1 MGTLNIT
8 DNDSLASRVAVDIN
22 ADLAILMSDVDGI
35 YDRPPK
41 DDGAQLL
48 HYFNPKNTNKIKFGD
63 KANFG
68 TGGMESKVKSAG
80 FALDH
85 GCSVII
91 CNGMKYNTIRN
102 IMAGEN
108 IGTMFS
114 PLEVEGTSVSVLAKN
129 ARSGSRK
136 LSSLAPEDRAEII
149 RHLATSLLSN
159 EKDLT
164 AAKARGVTGPMFDRL
179 ALSRSKLESLCTGLM
194 QIADSSYDNVGKV
207 VRRTRISDT
216 LEVVQKTVPIGVL
229 MVIFESR
236 PDALPQVASLAIASA
251 NGLLMKG
258 GKEAVHSNK
267 ALMSLVSEALG
278 RHGCS
283 DAISLVSGRDEVAD
297 LLKLDSYIDLIIPRG
312 SNELVKSIKE
322 RSKSIPVLGH
332 ADGICHTYLDEF
344 CDAEKAVK
352 IVLDAKTNYPAACNA
367 METLLVH
374 ESLLTNEVFYLV
386 CAALKRANVE
396 IFSGPY
402 LSEHLTF

>member
-63 KANFG
+63 KSNFG

-91 CNGMKYNTIRN
+91 CNGMKYNTIRS

-114 PLEVEGTSVSVLAKN
+114 PLEVEGTSVSVLA
-129 ARSGSRK
+129 
-136 LSSLAPEDRAEII
+136 
-149 RHLATSLLSN
+149 TSLLSNEKEIMEAN

-267 ALMSLVSEALG
+267 ALMSLVSKALG

-283 DAISLVSGRDEVAD
+283 DAISLASGRDEVAD

-332 ADGICHTYLDEF
+332 ADGICHTYLDQYA
-344 CDAEKAVK
+344 DLEKSIK
-352 IVLDAKTNYPAACNA
+352 IVLDAKTDYPAACNA

-374 ESLLTNEVFYLV
+374 ESLLDSDVFYKV
-386 CAALKRANVE
+386 CKALKEAGVE
-396 IFSGPY
+396 IFSGPR
-402 LSEHLTF
+402 LSQTLTFGPPEAAKLAFEYGG